1 MSIIQ
6 NASQDIRINNLQTD
20 LKQLSIN
27 TNLYM
32 LQSKDE
38 IAQLNEKINQIIY
51 QQNLNATNINIIQ
64 EKLNQRVEKIFMEH
78 EATLINKI
86 KEIELQKQ
94 MQHEEEIK
102 KREDMFN
109 KFVQLDQQVDKL
121 DKKFELKANDKFIV
135 STIQNNL
142 MNNQLLQQ
150 TLIDKSIKLI
160 DDLLKQKIEEMQ
172 KWTDE
177 KIQQQ
182 YYQIQNFSTYLRK
195 SERVVEE
202 LQSAITLTKN
212 STIEFEKEFLQ
223 QINDISQKNQIF
235 KETITIQTKSM
246 MTQSTQIKQQFDQL
260 EQKIQLEMK
269 NILEKQNNILNQ
281 FQIKLDQINN
291 YIQFCLNSSE
301 EKVFTLCKQEDQDL
315 MEKLTNQFERR
326 FNTIQE
332 KTISLE
338 QEINNQAEICIQTKE
353 KLNTYLKS
361 QQVHQRLYQKKDGI
375 HQLNQKQTTKDQ
387 LLVIDNLFRYISQ
400 IYSQIH
406 KSIKIPE
413 NEQYQTIQE
422 STKHS
427 QSCSQVFLIAEQTQ
441 STKKIHVSPN
451 KSPEKVE
458 KVTNDKMDLKDQR
471 TQMSSVEKNKGE
483 IHKIQDKSPYAT
495 LEKPNQVDK
504 IGEEIFSDSKLQE
517 SNHYP
522 LLVVGKTQLL
532 DIRPQQDLLSIQQK
546 IKKVQGILGVD
557 LLGQRQN
564 NNIYQAQRCNSA
576 SKRLPKINSR
586 NLNFSID

>member
-6 NASQDIRINNLQTD
+6 NTSQEIRINNLQID
-20 LKQLSIN
+20 LKQLSTN

-32 LQSKDE
+32 LQSQDE
-38 IAQLNEKINQIIY
+38 IASLNDKINQIIN
-51 QQNLNATNINIIQ
+51 QQNQHASSLNVIQ
-64 EKLNQRVEKIFMEH
+64 EKLNQRVEKIFLEH
-78 EATLINKI
+78 EASLINKI
-86 KEIELQKQ
+86 KEIEEQKL

-102 KREDMFN
+102 KREEMFN

-135 STIQNNL
+135 STIQSNL

-150 TLIDKSIKLI
+150 TLIDKAIKLI
-160 DDLLKQKIEEMQ
+160 DDLLKQKVEEMQ

-212 STIEFEKEFLQ
+212 STIEFEKEFTQ

-235 KETITIQTKSM
+235 KETITIQTKGM
-246 MTQSTQIKQQFDQL
+246 LNQSSQIKQQFDQL
-260 EQKIQLEMK
+260 EQKNQLEFQ
-269 NILEKQNNILNQ
+269 NIQEKQSNITNQ
-281 FQIKLDQINN
+281 IQTKFDQINH

-301 EKVFTLCKQEDQDL
+301 QKVYSQCKQEDQEL
-315 MEKLTNQFERR
+315 MEKLTNQFETR
-326 FNTIQE
+326 FKTLQE
-332 KTISLE
+332 KTVSLE
-338 QEINNQAEICIQTKE
+338 QELNNQSEICNQTKE
-353 KLNTYLKS
+353 KLNNFLKS
-361 QQVHQRLYQKKDGI
+361 QQVHQRLYQKKDGM
-375 HQLNQKQTTKDQ
+375 HHYNSKQSVKDQ

-406 KSIKIPE
+406 KSIKTEE
-413 NEQYQTIQE
+413 NEQLQTIQD
-422 STKHS
+422 STRHS
-427 QSCSQVFLIAEQTQ
+427 QSCSQVVLVVEQTQ

-451 KSPEKVE
+451 KSPDRVE
-458 KVTNDKMDLKDQR
+458 KVTSDKVDLKDQR
-471 TQMSSVEKNKGE
+471 TLVSSVERNKGE
-483 IHKIQDKSPYAT
+483 VHKNQDKSPFTT
-495 LEKPNQVDK
+495 LEKPSHAAKV
-504 IGEEIFSDSKLQE
+504 GEDIFSDQKLQE
-517 SNHYP
+517 SNHHP

-532 DIRPQQDLLSIQQK
+532 DIRPQQDLFSLQQK
-546 IKKVQGILGVD
+546 VKKIQGILGVD

-564 NNIYQAQRCNSA
+564 NNIYQGQRCNSA